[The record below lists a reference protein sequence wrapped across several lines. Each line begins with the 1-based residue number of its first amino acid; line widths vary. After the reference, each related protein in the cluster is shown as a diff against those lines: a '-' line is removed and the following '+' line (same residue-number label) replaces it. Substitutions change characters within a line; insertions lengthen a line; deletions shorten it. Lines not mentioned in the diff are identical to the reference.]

1 MSVSIEQRINYLNL
15 HQLLRLVII
24 GIVDLIIDSFFLS
37 SSFTAK
43 SLLLATSIFTSLFFL
58 AFFIINRVLSNLAS
72 FFIKTRRN
80 LALYCFYF
88 FCHVTKQPSLRT
100 SFGALEFNSIVLV
113 LEASSHMGSQSQSF
127 WVSGDNSHLFSL
139 QSIWNYHTIYEKE
152 GQDAKKLDLREPRH
166 RYRDVFFSCW
176 PFAGIE
182 YSIPLPWLGVFK
194 YINQCCTALAGGI

>member
-1 MSVSIEQRINYLNL
+1 MSIEQRINYLNL

-88 FCHVTKQPSLRT
+88 FCHVTKLNSLVSERPS
-100 SFGALEFNSIVLV
+100 ALWSLTRSSLSSRPRVTWDHSHSHFES
-113 LEASSHMGSQSQSF
+113 LETI
-127 WVSGDNSHLFSL
+127 LTFSL
-139 QSIWNYHTIYEKE
+139 YNLSEIIILSTR
-152 GQDAKKLDLREPRH
+152 KKDKTL
-166 RYRDVFFSCW
+166 
-176 PFAGIE
+176 
-182 YSIPLPWLGVFK
+182 K
-194 YINQCCTALAGGI
+194 N